1 MGQNYSPAQIEAV
14 AVHLLG
20 EPTSRRRTEL
30 RWRSKGSLRV
40 TISCDGAGLYHD
52 KESGEGGDLIGLAV
66 ARRVS
71 DSYRRR
77 NWWDPLPV
85 RRGSPRIHRSPGCP
99 LRWEERAEQIW
110 YSTDPLPGTL
120 GETYLRSRCCYVET
134 AWDIR
139 FLKPSINYR
148 PAVVGRITDFESG
161 DPMSLVF
168 IDLDLTGQKI
178 RKRNLP
184 GYPVAKGVVRLSANE
199 PVDGTLGVAEGI
211 ETALSVI
218 AAEKGPCWATLGT
231 ANMRKLPVL
240 NRYGNLTL
248 NIWGDN
254 GEPGKEAAE
263 ELAERWMLRAT

>member
-1 MGQNYSPAQIEAV
+1 MESVAGQ
-14 AVHLLG
+14 
-20 EPTSRRRTEL
+20 T
-30 RWRSKGSLRV
+30 WV
-40 TISCDGAGLYHD
+40 TTDTPS
-52 KESGEGGDLIGLAV
+52 
-66 ARRVS
+66 
-71 DSYRRR
+71 
-77 NWWDPLPV
+77 
-85 RRGSPRIHRSPGCP
+85 HRDAS

-168 IDLDLTGQKI
+168 IDLDSTGQKI

-240 NRYGNLTL
+240 NRYGTLTL

-263 ELAERWMLRAT
+263 ELAERWTLSGHVVRPLFPNLKYGDWNDFQQTSARAQLDGVHR